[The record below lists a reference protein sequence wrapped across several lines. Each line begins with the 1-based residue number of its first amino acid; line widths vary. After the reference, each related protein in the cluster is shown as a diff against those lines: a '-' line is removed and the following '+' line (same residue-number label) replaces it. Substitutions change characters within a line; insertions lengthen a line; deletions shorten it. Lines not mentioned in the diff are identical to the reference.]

1 MSFLNLPR
9 LGRLVLLP
17 VLFFA
22 VHAHAADAPLKVVQ
36 KYMAAWNA
44 HNANE
49 AALSFDYD
57 VEYFDASVGQS
68 QYGVVPARDNVIK
81 FFIAAFPDLQ
91 WKMEGAPLVTQD
103 AIAFQWVF
111 TGTNTGIPVDCDK
124 PTGKPIAFRGVSM
137 IRLKGGKITY
147 QGDYYDALT
156 FRNQVGLPAVCP
168 VVAAAPAVPAAQ

>member
-1 MSFLNLPR
+1 MIFLRFPR
-9 LGRLVLLP
+9 LSRLVLVP
-17 VLFFA
+17 ALFVA
-22 VHAHAADAPLKVVQ
+22 VQACAAESPLKVIQ

-68 QYGVVPARDNVIK
+68 QYGAVPARDNVIK

-91 WKMEGAPLVTQD
+91 WKMEGAPLVTKD
-103 AIAFQWVF
+103 AIAFQWIF

-124 PTGKPIAFRGVSM
+124 PTGKPIAFHGVSL
-137 IRLKGGKITY
+137 IRIKGGKIAY

-168 VVAAAPAVPAAQ
+168 VVAPAPAVPASQ

>member
-1 MSFLNLPR
+1 MRLFNLKTMA
-9 LGRLVLLP
+9 RLVLLP
-17 VLFFA
+17 AAFCVTQ
-22 VHAHAADAPLKVVQ
+22 AHATDAPLKVVQ

-49 AALSFDYD
+49 AATSFDYD

-68 QYGVVPARDNVIK
+68 QFGAVPARDNVIK

-91 WKMEGAPLVTQD
+91 WKMEGDPLVTKD
-103 AIAFQWVF
+103 AIAFQWIF

-137 IRLKGGKITY
+137 IRLKGGKIAY

-168 VVAAAPAVPAAQ
+168 VAAAAPAVPASQ